1 MYKYVHNDL
10 PFTLLL
16 NIFQYSH
23 QIHEHDTRYSNEPR
37 PYKCRTQTVYFVT
50 DQKCGTKSKQT
61 LQNRLSINIIKSFSA
76 AMRRPNPPRLSLVN
90 YAANVRLPIR

>member
-50 DQKCGTKSKQT
+50 DQNITKQI
-61 LQNRLSINIIKSFSA
+61 INQELFCCHETTQSSA
-76 AMRRPNPPRLSLVN
+76 AITGELRC
-90 YAANVRLPIR
+90 